1 MSVPSAPATKA
12 LADGL
17 ATVGGYVK
25 TSKYKFADWNLK
37 APSPTTKLPDSEF
50 IKLSRA
56 AQFFREGHFTTEDI
70 KKVQDTAKEAK
81 TKVKETEKLAK
92 ESKNLWDKFLSK
104 VKGGGNLDKASQA
117 GGTVAKSAAT
127 LLSLA
132 PLLAALAAIGL
143 SVAVNKVQGWRND
156 INEEGQQKLSDSIS
170 KVLGLMNAQKQR
182 IDRANEGVKKA
193 ELENQR
199 VKDRVYSLEKQ
210 QPTIRES
217 AADAKKKANDA
228 LYEVREGRKAVEA
241 KITTADKKA
250 NDALYEVRE
259 GRKAVEAK
267 ITTADKKAND
277 ALYETRTGRAKLE
290 AEIAT
295 IKKPGST
302 PIQEIAEIKTR
313 VVIVENRLKTVE
325 ATKSSFDQKV
335 LQTTENTIKTTATEV
350 NNLAKK
356 FADSITRLAK
366 LEALPPEVV
375 AIKTRLQTV
384 ETEHPKKWGI
394 TVTQA
399 EVRQATITKS
409 TDSATRTYV
418 DRKFATV
425 TESQFSA
432 TEWVGRYGAKTAN
445 LVDNGADALRKTDEV
460 LANGLS
466 NLANNVNER
475 IGTIERR
482 GIPIDPEVGRLSKDI
497 ANLKNEVGKTTND
510 LNENKNKLIE
520 TNKDL
525 DKLKIQ
531 TKEQDK
537 VNTESNSK
545 LDRILGFLPL
555 IPGRA
560 ADAIRPDIPTIP
572 QIETASATGT
582 CRTLQPGGC
591 GSKALDGLGN
601 GINQNTN
608 NQTNNLFNKL
618 NTGANAAQLTL
629 LNLINSKLGAQ
640 LPGGLSATFGRLW
653 QMLQVDRILNI
664 LTYIAVVHNAMMLS
678 NNIFQT
684 LFSVVDNIS
693 QSVGFKWTN
702 EKGEESGFGSLINE
716 WTGNFIKSIFG
727 EETFKNISKVW
738 NAANRI
744 YQAAANIASLVQSIQ
759 QSILTAL
766 EVIGGGVARLA
777 NGLRAAGQVFD
788 KAYEWMNPNP
798 NFDNALFRT
807 LGKIQEV
814 ASNIETVSQTP
825 LTIKSAVESIK
836 EEKKAMGEALKDG
849 EAGLKGLGI
858 IESEN
863 KVKKA
868 DKRKEESAG
877 KNLENVDK
885 IEGEKNDP
893 TP

>member
-277 ALYETRTGRAKLE
+277 ALYETRTGRVKLE
-290 AEIAT
+290 NEIS
-295 IKKPGST
+295 G
-302 PIQEIAEIKTR
+302 IKTK
-313 VVIVENRLKTVE
+313 VGTVENKLKIVESS
-325 ATKSSFDQKV
+325 KSSFDQKI
-335 LQTTENTIKTTATEV
+335 LQATQDTIKTVSSKVDKTT
-350 NNLAKK
+350 NDLAKT
-356 FADSITRLAK
+356 ITDLASLK
-366 LEALPPEVV
+366 LLPPRV
-375 AIKTRLQTV
+375 ATLEGKVQTI
-384 ETEHPKKWGI
+384 ETEHPKRWGVAI
-394 TVTQA
+394 TQSET
-399 EVRQATITKS
+399 RQATVTKS
-409 TDSATRTYV
+409 TDTATRGYI
-418 DRKFATV
+418 DRVLASLTG
-425 TESQFSA
+425 SQFSA
-432 TEWVGRYGAKTAN
+432 AQWVERYGVKTAN
-445 LVDNGADALRKTDEV
+445 LVDNGVDTLRKADET
-460 LANGLS
+460 LANKLS
-466 NLANNVNER
+466 DTDRR
-475 IGTIERR
+475 IGIIENKAV
-482 GIPIDPEVGRLSKDI
+482 PADPEVGRLSKEVTS
-497 ANLKNEVGKTTND
+497 LKND
-510 LNENKNKLIE
+510 LDSSKNKLLE
-520 TNKDL
+520 TNKNL
-525 DKLKIQ
+525 ENLKTQ
-531 TKEQDK
+531 TNEQEK
-537 VNTESNSK
+537 VNKEGNSK
-545 LDRILGFLPL
+545 LDTILGILPL
-555 IPGRA
+555 IPARA
-560 ADAIRPDIPTIP
+560 ASAIKPDIPTIP

-591 GSKALDGLGN
+591 SSKAFDNLGN
-601 GINQNTN
+601 SVNQNTN
-608 NQTNNLFNKL
+608 NQSSNLFDKL
-618 NTGANAAQLTL
+618 NAGANTVQLGL
-629 LNLINSKLGAQ
+629 LKTIDSKLGNQ
-640 LPGGLSATFGRLW
+640 IPGGISGKLVAGFNWLRLDRALSVLTFAATIQNHVMLSSNIAETLFGAFE
-653 QMLQVDRILNI
+653 NI
-664 LTYIAVVHNAMMLS
+664 LKIFGFKDDQGEPFSLNSSIQDLVKGIVGESNYAV
-678 NNIFQT
+678 
-684 LFSVVDNIS
+684 IS
-693 QSVGFKWTN
+693 QTWAK
-702 EKGEESGFGSLINE
+702 
-716 WTGNFIKSIFG
+716 
-727 EETFKNISKVW
+727 
-738 NAANRI
+738 ANRI
-744 YQAAANIASLVQSIQ
+744 YQATSNVLNSFQSLSNTILSGMELIAGNNAKIGN
-759 QSILTAL
+759 AL
-766 EVIGGGVARLA
+766 RKGGAVLE
-777 NGLRAAGQVFD
+777 N
-788 KAYEWMNPNP
+788 AYGWMNPQPKMNRTTQILENLNQGASTIQQVTQVP
-798 NFDNALFRT
+798 LDVVNAVTELQNANTEFV
-807 LGKIQEV
+807 K
-814 ASNIETVSQTP
+814 
-825 LTIKSAVESIK
+825 
-836 EEKKAMGEALKDG
+836 ALKDDD
-849 EAGLKGLGI
+849 KP
-858 IESEN
+858 EN
-863 KVKKA
+863 KSIQLPEPDKLKQTEAANKA
-868 DKRKEESAG
+868 VSGG
-877 KNLENVDK
+877 KNLTDADK
-885 IEGEKNDP
+885 EEDA
-893 TP
+893 